1 MNKNTLVALLFF
13 STLVLI
19 FGIFDQEDKY
29 LQKKGN
35 IFGTTFSITVKNI
48 EDEKFEIIFK
58 EVMSILNNIDNT
70 ASNYKVNSEVSKF
83 NRLDVNKIHK
93 MSEDFSRLIF
103 LSDKVYSLTDGYFDV
118 TINNVFS
125 NYKFYGD
132 KNKITPVNNT
142 FQDLSFDFK
151 KNIIFKKNKKLTISL
166 SGIAK
171 GYAVDKL
178 SEYLKQEGLESFLIN
193 IGGDLSAYG
202 NTPWLIEIENPVIP
216 HKYESVNIKNMS
228 IASSGTYKNIVK
240 GENKN
245 YSHIIDPKS
254 NVPIIDGGKL
264 VSVIEENCAEA
275 DAIATGLLAMNIKDI
290 IKFSDENNIASMLIY
305 KADNNFVKKYSK
317 NFKKYLISE

>member
-254 NVPIIDGGKL
+254 NVPIIDGSKL

>member
-1 MNKNTLVALLFF
+1 M
-13 STLVLI
+13 
-19 FGIFDQEDKY
+19 
-29 LQKKGN
+29 
-35 IFGTTFSITVKNI
+35 
-48 EDEKFEIIFK
+48 
-58 EVMSILNNIDNT
+58 
-70 ASNYKVNSEVSKF
+70 SKF

-151 KNIIFKKNKKLTISL
+151 KNIIFKKNKKLTINL

-305 KADNNFVKKYSK
+305 KDDNNFVKKYSK

>member
-1 MNKNTLVALLFF
+1 MNKKTLVALLFF

-58 EVMSILNNIDNT
+58 EVISILNNIDNT
-70 ASNYKVNSEVSKF
+70 ASNYKVNSEVSEF

-171 GYAVDKL
+171 GYAIDKL

-228 IASSGTYKNIVK
+228 IASSGSYKNIVK
-240 GENKN
+240 GKNKN

-275 DAIATGLLAMNIKDI
+275 DAIATGLLAMDVEDI

>member
-1 MNKNTLVALLFF
+1 MNKKTLVALLFF

-178 SEYLKQEGLESFLIN
+178 SEYLKQEGLENFLIN

-240 GENKN
+240 GK
-245 YSHIIDPKS
+245 
-254 NVPIIDGGKL
+254 
-264 VSVIEENCAEA
+264 
-275 DAIATGLLAMNIKDI
+275 IKI
-290 IKFSDENNIASMLIY
+290 TLILSIQ
-305 KADNNFVKKYSK
+305 KVMCQ
-317 NFKKYLISE
+317 

>member
-1 MNKNTLVALLFF
+1 MNKKTLVALLFF

-48 EDEKFEIIFK
+48 EDEKFEIISK
-58 EVMSILNNIDNT
+58 EVISILNNIDNT

-178 SEYLKQEGLESFLIN
+178 SEYLKQEGLENFLIN

>member
-58 EVMSILNNIDNT
+58 KVMSILNNIDNT

-83 NRLDVNKIHK
+83 NRLDVNRIHK

-254 NVPIIDGGKL
+254 NVPIIDGSKL

>member
-151 KNIIFKKNKKLTISL
+151 KNIIFKKNKKLTINL

-254 NVPIIDGGKL
+254 NVPIIDGSKL

>member
-1 MNKNTLVALLFF
+1 
-13 STLVLI
+13 
-19 FGIFDQEDKY
+19 
-29 LQKKGN
+29 
-35 IFGTTFSITVKNI
+35 
-48 EDEKFEIIFK
+48 
-58 EVMSILNNIDNT
+58 MSILNNIDDT

-132 KNKITPVNNT
+132 KSKITPVNNT

-228 IASSGTYKNIVK
+228 IASSGSYKNIVK
-240 GENKN
+240 GKNKN

-275 DAIATGLLAMNIKDI
+275 DAIATGLLAMDVEDI

>member
-83 NRLDVNKIHK
+83 NRLDVNRIHK

-254 NVPIIDGGKL
+254 NVPIIDGSKL

>member
-1 MNKNTLVALLFF
+1 MNKKTLVALLFF

-58 EVMSILNNIDNT
+58 EVISILNNIDNT
-70 ASNYKVNSEVSKF
+70 ASNYKVNSEVSTF
-83 NRLDVNKIHK
+83 NRLDINKIHK